1 MANCNSSKNN
11 TNTVAARTSC
21 NEAGQSI
28 LKSVTK
34 GDNIR
39 PGRTIRVNGDRH
51 SVLATVSIDTSKMEN
66 PTILVHIS
74 GYIRGTRTL
83 EKMPPE
89 DDKPMLFLVKKTGCE
104 DCKKKNDCDDD
115 DNEILADYSIP
126 LDKFLDLYPWLSGE
140 KEATSWSPEDYDY
153 RVEHIFAHH
162 YTDAVGATTCVSSV
176 CSKDR
181 EGTATY
187 YLTFKD
193 ANDYDYKIKPVFED
207 VHLSALAVEN
217 KID

>member
-1 MANCNSSKNN
+1 MANYNSSKNN
-11 TNTVAARTSC
+11 TNTVVTTATC
-21 NEAGQSI
+21 NEPGESI

-34 GDNIR
+34 GGNIR
-39 PGRTIRVNGDRH
+39 QGRTIRVNGDRH

-66 PTILVHIS
+66 PTTLVYIS

-89 DDKPMLFLVKKTGCE
+89 DDKPMLFLVKKAGCE
-104 DCKKKNDCDDD
+104 DCKKKNDCDD

-126 LDKFLDLYPWLSGE
+126 LDKFLDLYPWLSG
-140 KEATSWSPEDYDY
+140 KREATSWSPEDYDY

-162 YTDAVGATTCVSSV
+162 YTDAVRATTCVSGV
-176 CSKDR
+176 FSKDR
-181 EGTATY
+181 EGIATY

-193 ANDYDYKIKPVFED
+193 ANDNDYKIKPVFED

-217 KID
+217 KVN